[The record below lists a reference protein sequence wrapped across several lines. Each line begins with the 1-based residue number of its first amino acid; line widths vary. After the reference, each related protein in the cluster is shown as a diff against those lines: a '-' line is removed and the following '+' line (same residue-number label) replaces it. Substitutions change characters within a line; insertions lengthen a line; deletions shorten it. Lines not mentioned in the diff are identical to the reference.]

1 MRYKKIFALLM
12 TFIIILNIKQIS
24 YAETASASSTLDVN
38 GKSAILMEQSTG
50 EILFEKNSH
59 QKLAP
64 ASITKVMTLL
74 LIFDAL
80 ESGKIKLD
88 DMVTVSEHAASMG
101 GSQVFLAVGEQQT
114 VKDLIK
120 CISIASANDAAVAM
134 AEYTAGS
141 EELFVDAMNKKAVSL
156 GMNDTTFKNACGLDV
171 AGHEMSA
178 YDIAIMS
185 KELITKYPQIFDYT
199 TTWQDTIIHKTSK
212 GESEFG
218 LTNTNKLLKWYSYA
232 TGLKTGST
240 SSALYCLSGT
250 AKKDNM
256 QLIGVIMSAPDFKTR
271 FHEVIKMFE
280 YGFSNYSII
289 QGKPKGEQVGEVKVY
304 KGDKDTVPAII
315 KDTVNILVNKDTKE
329 ITDTK
334 INLETVVK
342 APINAGDKLGELIYY
357 SNGKEVGKVEL
368 VAKEEVKKA
377 SFQTMFNKILNSCF
391 N

>member
-1 MRYKKIFALLM
+1 MRYKKLFALLI
-12 TFIIILNIKQIS
+12 TFIVALNIKQIS
-24 YAETASASSTLDVN
+24 YAETSSTLDVN

-74 LIFDAL
+74 LIFEAI
-80 ESGKIKLD
+80 ENGKIKLED
-88 DMVTVSEHAASMG
+88 IVTVSEHAASMG
-101 GSQVFLAVGEQQT
+101 GSQVFLAVGEEQS
-114 VKDLIK
+114 VNELIK

-134 AEYTAGS
+134 AEYIAGS
-141 EELFVDAMNKKAVSL
+141 EELFVEAMNKKAAEL
-156 GMNDTTFKNACGLDV
+156 EMNDTTFKNACGLDV

-199 TTWQDTIIHKTSK
+199 TKWQDTIIHKTSK

-232 TGLKTGST
+232 NGLKTGST

-256 QLIGVIMSAPDFKTR
+256 QLIAVIMSAPDFKTR
-271 FHEVIKMFE
+271 FREVIKMFD
-280 YGFSNYSII
+280 YGFSSYGII
-289 QGKPKGEQVGEVKVY
+289 QGKPKGEQVEEVKVY
-304 KGDKDTVPAII
+304 KGDEEVVPAVI
-315 KDTVNILVNKDTKE
+315 KDTVNILVNKEIKEIKDTKV
-329 ITDTK
+329 
-334 INLETVVK
+334 NLETVVK
-342 APINAGDKLGELIYY
+342 APVNEGDKLGELIYY
-357 SNGKEVGKVEL
+357 SESKEVAKVEL
-368 VAKEEVKKA
+368 VAGKSVKKA
-377 SFQTMFNKILNSCF
+377 SFSTMFNKILNSYF
-391 N
+391 D

>member
-1 MRYKKIFALLM
+1 MRYKKFFALLM
-12 TFIIILNIKQIS
+12 TLIITLNIKQIS
-24 YAETASASSTLDVN
+24 YAETSSKLEVN

-74 LIFDAL
+74 LIFEAI

-101 GSQVFLAVGEQQT
+101 GSQVFLAVGEEQS
-114 VKDLIK
+114 VNELIK

-134 AEYTAGS
+134 AEYVAGS
-141 EELFVDAMNKKAVSL
+141 EELFVDSMNKKAVEL

-199 TTWQDTIIHKTSK
+199 TIWQDTITHKTSK

-232 TGLKTGST
+232 NGLKTGST

-256 QLIGVIMSAPDFKTR
+256 QLIAVIMSAPDFKTR
-271 FHEVIKMFE
+271 FREVIKMFD
-280 YGFSNYSII
+280 YGFSNYGII

-304 KGDKDTVPAII
+304 KGDNETVGAVI
-315 KDTVNILVNKDTKE
+315 KDTVNIVVNKEIKE
-329 ITDTK
+329 IKDTK

-342 APINAGDKLGELIYY
+342 APVNEGDKLGELIYY
-357 SNGKEVGKVEL
+357 SDGKEVGKVEL
-368 VAKEEVKKA
+368 VAYKSVKKA
-377 SFQTMFNKILNSCF
+377 SFSTMFNKILNSYF
-391 N
+391 D

>member
-1 MRYKKIFALLM
+1 MKYRKIFALLM

-24 YAETASASSTLDVN
+24 YAETTSASSTLDVN

-134 AEYTAGS
+134 AEYIAGS

-185 KELITKYPQIFDYT
+185 KELITKYPQIFEYT

-271 FHEVIKMFE
+271 FREVIKMFE

-289 QGKPKGEQVGEVKVY
+289 QGKSKGEQVGEVKVY

-315 KDTVNILVNKDTKE
+315 KDTVNILVNKETKE

-342 APINAGDKLGELIYY
+342 APVTAGDKLGELIYY

>member
-24 YAETASASSTLDVN
+24 YAETTSASSTLDVN

-134 AEYTAGS
+134 AEYIAGS

-156 GMNDTTFKNACGLDV
+156 GMNDTIFKNACGLDV

-256 QLIGVIMSAPDFKTR
+256 QLIGVIMSAPDFKIR